1 MPQANASVL
10 STDLSRGNKGL
21 PLCFYG
27 CPRTASMKPR
37 SVDPAHR
44 CPTASGESDSSST
57 EFLDTANSITSA
69 ICDSLSNVQTILR
82 ESSILE
88 SRPRFPGDENL
99 LTQSDSGGGSHSAA
113 SSHNPRFPPAAE
125 NSALT
130 SQSVGNTYYGYRSL
144 LVSFSILL
152 IFSYR

>member
-10 STDLSRGNKGL
+10 STDLTRSNKGL

-44 CPTASGESDSSST
+44 CPPSGSEASST

-69 ICDSLSNVQTILR
+69 ICDSLSNVQNILR
-82 ESSILE
+82 ESSVLE
-88 SRPRFPGDENL
+88 HRLRFPGDENFV
-99 LTQSDSGGGSHSAA
+99 TQSDSSSHAA
-113 SSHNPRFPPAAE
+113 AHNPRFPSAAE

-130 SQSVGNTYYGYRSL
+130 SQSVGRPYNTYRSL
-144 LVSFSILL
+144 LMTFSILL

>member
-1 MPQANASVL
+1 MPQANASIL
-10 STDLSRGNKGL
+10 STDLHRTNKGL

-44 CPTASGESDSSST
+44 CPTSGGESSST

-69 ICDSLSNVQTILR
+69 ICDSLSNVQ
-82 ESSILE
+82 SILKE
-88 SRPRFPGDENL
+88 SAVLEHKLRFPGDENFV
-99 LTQSDSGGGSHSAA
+99 TQSDSSSNSGA
-113 SSHNPRFPPAAE
+113 SSHNSRYPSAAE

-130 SQSVGNTYYGYRSL
+130 SQSVGSTYYGYHSL
-144 LVSFSILL
+144 LISFSILL